1 MVEGVM
7 KDTLI
12 HNANTLARIFLY
24 GLWAWVFY
32 FDGLNL
38 SSPMQSFLNCL
49 VLADVVTW
57 LMYQVY
63 LLPRMVVHLG
73 IGALVNIV
81 VMILLFRD
89 ANTLV
94 PESMDMKA
102 MAIMVFFSVAAVKGF
117 YYTMIE
123 MSYSRSRTRS

>member
-1 MVEGVM
+1 MN
-7 KDTLI
+7 DTLM
-12 HNANTLARIFLY
+12 HNANILARFVFY

-32 FDGLNL
+32 FDGLDL
-38 SSPMQSFLNCL
+38 SMPMRSFLNIL

-57 LMYQVY
+57 LMYQLY

-73 IGALVNIV
+73 IGTVVNVIV
-81 VMILLFRD
+81 MYLLFRD
-89 ANTLV
+89 ANSLV

-117 YYTMIE
+117 YYTLIE
-123 MSYSRSRTRS
+123 MGYTRSRS

>member
-1 MVEGVM
+1 MNDALM
-7 KDTLI
+7 
-12 HNANTLARIFLY
+12 HNANMLARFAFY

-32 FDGLNL
+32 FDGLDL
-38 SSPMQSFLNCL
+38 SMPMRSFLNIL

-57 LMYQVY
+57 LMYQLY

-73 IGALVNIV
+73 IGTVVNVV
-81 VMILLFRD
+81 VMYLLFRD
-89 ANTLV
+89 ANSLV

-117 YYTMIE
+117 YYTLIE
-123 MSYSRSRTRS
+123 MGYTRSRS